1 MTQDKQ
7 VRPVKIKVSDLTRYF
22 ICPRLVYFS
31 ARGEEEAEKPNA
43 EKPNANANA
52 RGRRRERSVIE
63 NILLK
68 ELAFSLK
75 DKICGEGEDDEGVK
89 EVIQEVVESVE
100 WLYKE
105 ELRGV
110 EKDFLEEVKR
120 DFVCGVVGSWER
132 SSWEGGS
139 WEGGSWEEWWERIKN
154 IRGESELLE
163 LECAFGCEREHLMVS
178 EKLGLSGSVDKL
190 IRAGEEFVPCVVKTG
205 RCPEYGVWRGDRMQ
219 LAAYAMLV
227 EEEFETTVRR
237 GFVQYIKAAEF
248 RESLVRRRD
257 RALALQILRRVKR
270 VKGKRAVFP
279 EKGENAPCENCV
291 FEEKCETRRTL
302 LSKLLRKG

>member
-31 ARGEEEAEKPNA
+31 ARGEEEA

-110 EKDFLEEVKR
+110 KKDFLEEVKR
-120 DFVCGVVGSWER
+120 DFVCGVVGSWEG
-132 SSWEGGS
+132 SS
-139 WEGGSWEEWWERIKN
+139 WEGGSWEEWWGRIKN

-163 LECAFGCEREHLMVS
+163 LECAFGYEREHLMIS

>member
-1 MTQDKQ
+1 MFGAMTQDKQ

-31 ARGEEEAEKPNA
+31 ARGEEEA

-110 EKDFLEEVKR
+110 KKDFLEEVKR
-120 DFVCGVVGSWER
+120 DFVCGVVGSWE
-132 SSWEGGS
+132 G
-139 WEGGSWEEWWERIKN
+139 
-154 IRGESELLE
+154 
-163 LECAFGCEREHLMVS
+163 
-178 EKLGLSGSVDKL
+178 
-190 IRAGEEFVPCVVKTG
+190 
-205 RCPEYGVWRGDRMQ
+205 
-219 LAAYAMLV
+219 
-227 EEEFETTVRR
+227 
-237 GFVQYIKAAEF
+237 
-248 RESLVRRRD
+248 
-257 RALALQILRRVKR
+257 
-270 VKGKRAVFP
+270 
-279 EKGENAPCENCV
+279 
-291 FEEKCETRRTL
+291 
-302 LSKLLRKG
+302 